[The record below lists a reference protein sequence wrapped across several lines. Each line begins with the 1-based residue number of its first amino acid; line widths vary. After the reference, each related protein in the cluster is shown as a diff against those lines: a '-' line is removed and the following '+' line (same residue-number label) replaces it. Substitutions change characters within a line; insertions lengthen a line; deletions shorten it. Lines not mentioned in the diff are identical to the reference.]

1 MVNMTLAMGHQS
13 RPGALLKISN
23 SHMVCSTP
31 NEHMTIL
38 LFWLGKTIPPS
49 SIPGDTI
56 SRTFVVGYSFK
67 IKIYNVE
74 VAILIFSADTDQ

>member
-1 MVNMTLAMGHQS
+1 
-13 RPGALLKISN
+13 
-23 SHMVCSTP
+23 
-31 NEHMTIL
+31 MTIL